1 MYTNKKIA
9 LVIPCYKVSNK
20 INNVIK
26 KIPNFIDIIYVVDD
40 KCPENSVRK
49 IRSKSKKIKKIFRN
63 INGGVGAAVKDG
75 YRISLKN
82 KNDITIRIDGDDQ
95 MDLKLIKNF
104 IDPILNKEA
113 EFVKGNRFMNLTFL
127 QKMPFL
133 RILGNIFFSL
143 IGNLITRNINFFD
156 ILNGFTSI
164 DNSALR
170 KVIKTNLDD
179 DFFFDSIL
187 IYQLFKL
194 KIKILDVSIK
204 AKYEDE
210 KSNINILTTGILFLF
225 KNLCFLLGIKK

>member
-1 MYTNKKIA
+1 MYKNKKIA

-49 IRSKSKKIKKIFRN
+49 INQNQKNKKIFRN

-127 QKMPFL
+127 QKC
-133 RILGNIFFSL
+133 
-143 IGNLITRNINFFD
+143 
-156 ILNGFTSI
+156 
-164 DNSALR
+164 
-170 KVIKTNLDD
+170 
-179 DFFFDSIL
+179 
-187 IYQLFKL
+187 LF
-194 KIKILDVSIK
+194 
-204 AKYEDE
+204 
-210 KSNINILTTGILFLF
+210 
-225 KNLCFLLGIKK
+225 

>member
-1 MYTNKKIA
+1 
-9 LVIPCYKVSNK
+9 
-20 INNVIK
+20 
-26 KIPNFIDIIYVVDD
+26 
-40 KCPENSVRK
+40 
-49 IRSKSKKIKKIFRN
+49 
-63 INGGVGAAVKDG
+63 
-75 YRISLKN
+75 
-82 KNDITIRIDGDDQ
+82 

-133 RILGNIFFSL
+133 RILGNVFFSL

-179 DFFFDSIL
+179 DFFFDSVL
-187 IYQLFKL
+187 IYQLLKL
-194 KIKILDVSIK
+194 KIKVLDVSIK

-225 KNLCFLLGIKK
+225 KNLCFILGIKK